1 MTAKREVILA
11 GSRFTCRYHTWCIF
25 ISLYNV
31 GATGHRLCVCSC
43 VLKRCGLTG
52 PVVVIERAFTEGR
65 GRWWWWGQEVRGQK
79 DDAPVGRGR
88 AWSVSARLASS
99 TSHTHRPLERGVR
112 GTHIYHWGTA
122 VGLPGT
128 GHSSPLH
135 ALAHPHTRTQYEN
148 TISALCNHA
157 AFVCYVDHQHVTWT
171 NPLFLN
177 CIPITP
183 WCLAWIMGA
192 TSRCLP
198 WFWEVQG
205 NERRGNT

>member
-1 MTAKREVILA
+1 MEINSAWKLYSSGCTARISTTVTVTTVTANREVILT
-11 GSRFTCRYHTWCIF
+11 GSRFTWWHHTWCTF

-31 GATGHRLCVCSC
+31 GATGRRLCVCSC

-65 GRWWWWGQEVRGQK
+65 GRWWWWWGQEVKGQK

-99 TSHTHRPLERGVR
+99 TSHTHRPLERGAR

-157 AFVCYVDHQHVTWT
+157 AFV
-171 NPLFLN
+171 
-177 CIPITP
+177 
-183 WCLAWIMGA
+183 M
-192 TSRCLP
+192 
-198 WFWEVQG
+198 
-205 NERRGNT
+205 